1 MTGIAMREPRM
12 GASEGKAVAM
22 WWRLSLLGLIGVAS
36 MLFAPLERI
45 VPTDMPA
52 MTLRLLSVVQPAF
65 LVLALAALGLWAGP
79 RLGLDAPAIRAWA
92 DRRPIVQ
99 VLVRQLPSGVAT
111 GLASALVLLLFWMTV
126 SSMPEAAEKL
136 GALQL
141 PIVTKLLYGGIVEEL
156 LLRWG
161 LMSFFAWAI
170 WRLAG
175 RPSGPPAWCIWSAI
189 LFAAILFAA
198 GHLPLLYL
206 LLPAPP
212 AELLLLVLAGNAVP
226 GILFGWLFWRRGLEA
241 AMIAHALAHLF
252 SVTALA
258 ALAAF

>member
-1 MTGIAMREPRM
+1 MTKAAMARVPS
-12 GASEGKAVAM
+12 GARTGFFAM
-22 WWRLSLLGLIGVAS
+22 WWRLSLLGLIGTVS
-36 MLFAPLERI
+36 MLLAPLERI

-52 MTLRLLSVVQPAF
+52 MTLRLLSIVQPSI

-79 RLGLDAPAIRAWA
+79 RLGLDAPAVRAA
-92 DRRPIVQ
+92 AEGRPF
-99 VLVRQLPSGVAT
+99 LPALRRQLLPAT
-111 GLASALVLLLFWMTV
+111 MAGAAAALVLLFFWMAV
-126 SSMPEAAEKL
+126 ASMPAAAERL

-141 PIVTKLLYGGIVEEL
+141 PLVTKLLYGGIVEEL

-175 RPSGPPAWCIWSAI
+175 RPEGPPAWCIWAAI
-189 LFAAILFAA
+189 TVAAILFAV
-198 GHLPLLYL
+198 GHLPVLYL
-206 LLPAPP
+206 LIPAPP
-212 AELLLLVLAGNAVP
+212 SELLLLVLAGNAVP

-252 SVTALA
+252 SVA
-258 ALAAF
+258 ALAVL

>member
-1 MTGIAMREPRM
+1 MTGIAMRESRM
-12 GASEGKAVAM
+12 GASEGKALAM
-22 WWRLSLLGLIGVAS
+22 WWRLSLLGLIGTAT

-52 MTLRLLSVVQPAF
+52 MTLRLLSIVQPAF
-65 LVLALAALGLWAGP
+65 LVLAFSALGLWAGP
-79 RLGLDAPAIRAWA
+79 RLGLDAPAFRAWA
-92 DRRPIVQ
+92 DKRPILPI
-99 VLVRQLPSGVAT
+99 LVGQLPASAAA
-111 GLASALVLLLFWMTV
+111 GLATALVLLLFWLGVT
-126 SSMPEAAEKL
+126 SMPEAAEKL
-136 GALQL
+136 GALQMPL
-141 PIVTKLLYGGIVEEL
+141 VTKLLYGGIVEEL

-175 RPSGPPAWCIWSAI
+175 RPSGPPAWCIWTAI

-206 LLPAPP
+206 LVAAPP
-212 AELLLLVLAGNAVP
+212 TQLVLLVLAGNTVP

-252 SVTALA
+252 SVIALA

>member
-1 MTGIAMREPRM
+1 MNEAIMKGAGSRSIGI
-12 GASEGKAVAM
+12 

-36 MLFAPLERI
+36 MLLAPLERI

-65 LVLALAALGLWAGP
+65 LVLAFAALGLWAGP

-92 DRRPIVQ
+92 DGRPVLP
-99 VLVRQLPSGVAT
+99 VLVRQLPSGIVV
-111 GLASALVLLLFWMTV
+111 GLASALVLILFWMGV
-126 SSMPEAAEKL
+126 GSMPDAAEKL
-136 GALQL
+136 GALQMPL
-141 PIVTKLLYGGIVEEL
+141 ITKLLYGGIVEEL

-175 RPSGPPAWCIWSAI
+175 RPEGPPAWCIWTAT

-198 GHLPLLYL
+198 GHLPLLYVL
-206 LLPAPP
+206 VPAPP
-212 AELLLLVLAGNAVP
+212 TELILLVLAGNTVP

-252 SVTALA
+252 SVSALA